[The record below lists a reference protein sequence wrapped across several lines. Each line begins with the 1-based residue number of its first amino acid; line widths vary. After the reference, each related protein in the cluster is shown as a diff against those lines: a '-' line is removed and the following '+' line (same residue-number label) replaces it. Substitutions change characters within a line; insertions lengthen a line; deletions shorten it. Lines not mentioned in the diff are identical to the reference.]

1 MKGKA
6 GNEGKRGGRIELH
19 KDEVVAVYP
28 GSFDPPTLGHLNLV
42 GRAAAVFDKVVVAVA
57 ESTSKRY
64 VFSTEERVELWRKVM
79 PAGLGNVEIDTFRGL
94 LVNYVEKKGG
104 KILLRGLRN
113 TTDFDYE
120 IAMTNTNRA
129 MKPTVETI
137 FMMTEGRFAHLSSSL
152 IKEIV
157 LLGGSVKGMVHPLIE
172 KELKKRIGPG
182 ARESKK

>member
-1 MKGKA
+1 
-6 GNEGKRGGRIELH
+6 
-19 KDEVVAVYP
+19 
-28 GSFDPPTLGHLNLV
+28 
-42 GRAAAVFDKVVVAVA
+42 
-57 ESTSKRY
+57 
-64 VFSTEERVELWRKVM
+64 VELWRKVL
-79 PAGLGNVEIDTFRGL
+79 PPGLANVEIDTFRGL
-94 LVNYVEKKGG
+94 LVNYVEKKGAR
-104 KILLRGLRN
+104 ILLRGLRN

-129 MKPTVETI
+129 MKPNVETI

-182 ARESKK
+182 AKK